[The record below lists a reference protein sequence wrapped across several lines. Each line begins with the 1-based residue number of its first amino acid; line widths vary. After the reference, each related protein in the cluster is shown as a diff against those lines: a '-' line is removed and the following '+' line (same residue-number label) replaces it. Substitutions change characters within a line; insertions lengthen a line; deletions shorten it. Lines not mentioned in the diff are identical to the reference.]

1 MNSPEALLRLLR
13 DRQQDAAER
22 LEDSGDFG
30 AAVCEVLDELVRRAQ
45 VIADEYPA
53 SSQITLTD
61 LQEMPAVV
69 GAMQTLMETVATLS
83 DVMRECAD
91 AMELR
96 RDPVLRFIERLKSE
110 GYEVED
116 DFTVTDTRDYIVVD
130 STNPAIQVQIE
141 ADKITRTER
150 TTAYQERITR
160 MATAFEETQ
169 NEYVRRVRS
178 LIGTALDG

>member
-1 MNSPEALLRLLR
+1 MLRFLR
-13 DRQQDAAER
+13 DHRQDAAEK
-22 LEDSGDFG
+22 LDGSGDFG
-30 AAVCEVLDELVRRAQ
+30 IAVCEVLDELIRRAR

-53 SSQITLTD
+53 SSKITLHD

-69 GAMQTLMETVATLS
+69 GAMQALMNTVAALS

-91 AMELR
+91 AVEAR
-96 RDPVLRFIERLKSE
+96 RDPVLRFVERLKSE
-110 GYEVED
+110 GYEVRN

-150 TTAYQERITR
+150 TFAYQERITR
-160 MATAFEETQ
+160 MANAFEETQ
-169 NEYVRRVRS
+169 NEYTHRVRN
-178 LIGTALDG
+178 LIDTVLDG

>member
-1 MNSPEALLRLLR
+1 MLQFLRKR
-13 DRQQDAAER
+13 RQDATEKLAGN
-22 LEDSGDFG
+22 GDFG
-30 AAVCEVLDELVRRAQ
+30 VAMCEVLDELIRRTQ

-53 SSQITLTD
+53 SSQITLND

-69 GAMQTLMETVATLS
+69 AAMQTLMETVATLS

-91 AMELR
+91 ALQLR
-96 RDPVLRFIERLKSE
+96 RDPVLQFIERLKSE
-110 GYEVED
+110 GYEVEN

-178 LIGTALDG
+178 LIGTALDE

>member
-1 MNSPEALLRLLR
+1 M
-13 DRQQDAAER
+13 
-22 LEDSGDFG
+22 
-30 AAVCEVLDELVRRAQ
+30 CEVLDELVRRAQ

-96 RDPVLRFIERLKSE
+96 RDPCCGS
-110 GYEVED
+110 
-116 DFTVTDTRDYIVVD
+116 
-130 STNPAIQVQIE
+130 SNA
-141 ADKITRTER
+141 
-150 TTAYQERITR
+150 
-160 MATAFEETQ
+160 
-169 NEYVRRVRS
+169 
-178 LIGTALDG
+178 